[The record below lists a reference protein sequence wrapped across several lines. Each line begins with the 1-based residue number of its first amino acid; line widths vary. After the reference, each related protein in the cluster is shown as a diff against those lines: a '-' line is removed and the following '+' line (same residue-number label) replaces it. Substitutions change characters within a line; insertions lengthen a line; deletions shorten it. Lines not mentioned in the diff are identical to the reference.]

1 MSKPKQLYFLQIFN
15 MNSQNSSFEQIIA
28 DINEADII
36 VQNSDVAQMLA
47 DVEAAGQEYQLET
60 SKPNKENAQNY
71 VSRYWSTLTIK
82 NEMKQT
88 FK

>member
-1 MSKPKQLYFLQIFN
+1 
-15 MNSQNSSFEQIIA
+15 MNSRNSSFEQIIA
-28 DINEADII
+28 DINEADVI

-60 SKPNKENAQNY
+60 SKPNKENVQNY

-82 NEMKQT
+82 MKWNKLSNT
-88 FK
+88 HPVN

>member
-1 MSKPKQLYFLQIFN
+1 
-15 MNSQNSSFEQIIA
+15 MNSRNSSFEQIIA
-28 DINEADII
+28 DINEADVI

-60 SKPNKENAQNY
+60 SKPNKENVQNY

-82 NEMKQT
+82 MK
-88 FK
+88 

>member
-1 MSKPKQLYFLQIFN
+1 
-15 MNSQNSSFEQIIA
+15 MNSRNSSFEQIIA
-28 DINEADII
+28 DINEADVI

-60 SKPNKENAQNY
+60 SKPNKENVQNY

-82 NEMKQT
+82 MKWN
-88 FK
+88 KLSKNPPVN